1 MRLIRLVP
9 AALILFVSAPSLAQ
23 EWIEYASRADF
34 FTVNFPGE
42 PKVRDITYRT
52 EYGITLPG
60 RVHAY
65 EAGPSRYSVTVVDYA
80 DVQKI
85 HAERVKDCHG
95 YPDTCNNPWVGE
107 LRGALDYA
115 AWGLLQ
121 RDAKV
126 TYYAYANT
134 DRIEGRRIQLANPI
148 DPAPSPRSTC
158 TKIGSISSRPRC
170 PPVHR
175 RRTVSAI
182 GGLPRQGRN
191 QGSVRHCLLQRVPTA
206 SARAVPSAARPGSAR
221 EMTSGRPGRS
231 VDPRSR
237 SQRCRKPEGSGR
249 EVEAVRRGCSSRRSR
264 RGDIGARTS
273 PAPRDWRG
281 QACRR
286 CS

>member
-115 AWGLLQ
+115 AWSLLQ

-134 DRIEGRRIQLANPI
+134 DRIEGRRIQLANP
-148 DPAPSPRSTC
+148 D
-158 TKIGSISSRPRC
+158 
-170 PPVHR
+170 
-175 RRTVSAI
+175 
-182 GGLPRQGRN
+182 
-191 QGSVRHCLLQRVPTA
+191 
-206 SARAVPSAARPGSAR
+206 
-221 EMTSGRPGRS
+221 
-231 VDPRSR
+231 RSR
-237 SQRCRKPEGSGR
+237 TFAAIHMHENRLYIIEATVPAGAPPPGLFQQSVGFLDKAGIRVRYDTIYSNAYPPPPRVQYQAPQDQAQRGR
-249 EVEAVRRGCSSRRSR
+249 
-264 RGDIGARTS
+264 
-273 PAPRDWRG
+273 
-281 QACRR
+281 
-286 CS
+286 